1 MDVGNKIQLIDRL
14 RLGFAVSVAKG
25 VTLMVRWLGLGAA
38 SVLPGSIA
46 RRIEPRLLGLLSQQV
61 KNGVIL
67 IAGTNG
73 KTTTALLLCTILERQ
88 GYRIAHNST
97 GANLENGLMTALIEN
112 ADLVGRLN
120 VDYAILEVDE
130 NIVSKVLKPLKPRII
145 LCLNLFRDQLDRYGE
160 VDSISKRWTEVI
172 STLPLETVVI
182 PNADDPT
189 LSYLGQQL
197 PQRVLFFGMNE
208 PEQYLEAIPH
218 AVDSIY
224 CPRCGYSLDYEGV
237 YLSHLGDFSCPQ
249 CGFSKSKPQLES
261 REWSQIL
268 VGLYNK
274 YNTLAAV
281 TGALELGVDRAII
294 QETIENFQ
302 AAFGRAEDLVV
313 NNQRVRILL
322 SKNPVG
328 TNETIRVVTPSN
340 DSTTLLV
347 LNDRTPDGTDVSW
360 IWDVDTEKLVERG
373 GTLVVSG
380 DRVYDM
386 ALRLR
391 YSEKSSDSK
400 VNLIIEEDLRRAMA
414 IALKHTPNNETLHIL
429 PTYSAMLEVR
439 EILTGRKIL

>member
-1 MDVGNKIQLIDRL
+1 MTMKIIDRL
-14 RLGFAVSVAKG
+14 RLGLAVSVAKS
-25 VTLMVRWLGLGAA
+25 VTFLVRSLRLGAA

-46 RRIEPRLLGLLSQQV
+46 RRIEPRLLQLLSQQV
-61 KNGVIL
+61 KNGVII

-73 KTTTALLLCTILERQ
+73 KTTTALLLRTILENK
-88 GYRIAHNST
+88 GYRVCHNST
-97 GANLENGLMTALIEN
+97 GANLENGLMTALLESTS
-112 ADLVGRLN
+112 LVGTLD

-130 NIVSKVLKPLKPRII
+130 NIVPKVLKPLQPRII

-160 VDSISKRWTEVI
+160 VDTISKRWTKVI
-172 STLPLETVVI
+172 STLPADTVVI

-189 LSYLGQQL
+189 LSLLGQQL
-197 PQRVLFFGMNE
+197 QQKVLFFGLNE
-208 PEQYLEAIPH
+208 PEHYLEAIPH

-224 CPRCGYSLDYEGV
+224 CPQCGHPLNYQGV
-237 YLSHLGDFSCPQ
+237 YLSHLGDFTCPS
-249 CGFSKSKPQLES
+249 CGFTKSQPALAS
-261 REWSQIL
+261 SEWSQIL

-274 YNTLAAV
+274 YNTLAA
-281 TGALELGVDRAII
+281 TTAAIELGVDEA
-294 QETIENFQ
+294 TIRDTINNFQ

-313 NNQRVRILL
+313 DGKRVRILL

-328 TNETIRVVTPSN
+328 TNETIRVVTQST
-340 DSTTLLV
+340 DKTTLLV

-391 YSEKSSDSK
+391 YSEKSADSNL
-400 VNLIIEEDLRRAMA
+400 NLIVEEDLRQA
-414 IALKHTPNNETLHIL
+414 IATALEHTPPTETLHIL

-439 EILTGRKIL
+439 EVLTGRKIL